1 MIKKLILPAMRTFVL
16 GALILG
22 LILFLPAWTFNYWQA
37 WLFIFVFLACVTG
50 IGLYLSINDPVLLE
64 RRKKV
69 GPAAEQSPVQKIIM
83 SIALVGILALLVI
96 CALDHRFSWTRVPT
110 WLSLLGDGL
119 IALGLYLNLLV
130 FKENS
135 FGGSSIETVAEQKV
149 IATGPYARIRHPMYL
164 GVLVMMIGVPLALAS
179 YWGLAV
185 LALISPGMI
194 WRILDEEK
202 LLVQQLPGYVAYM
215 QKVRFRLVPYLW

>member
-1 MIKKLILPAMRTFVL
+1 MKKLILPALRTFAI

-22 LILFLPAWTFNYWQA
+22 LILFLPARTFNYWQA

-50 IGLYLSINDPVLLE
+50 IGLYLSINDPALLE

-83 SIALVGILALLVI
+83 SIALVGILALLVV
-96 CALDHRFSWTRVPT
+96 CALDHRFSWTRVPVVI
-110 WLSLLGDGL
+110 SLLGDGL
-119 IALGLYLNLLV
+119 VALGLYLNLLV

-135 FGGSSIETVAEQKV
+135 FGGSTVETVADQKV
-149 IATGPYARIRHPMYL
+149 ISTGPYALVRHPMYL

-179 YWGLAV
+179 LWGLAI
-185 LALISPGMI
+185 LAGILPGLV

-202 LLVQQLPGYVAYM
+202 LLVQQLPGYAEYM
-215 QKVRFRLVPYLW
+215 QKVRFRLLPYLW